1 MNAFEI
7 ETALRSFTILVDT
20 REQPT
25 PRYKER
31 LAAMGVPCE
40 RVKLDFGDYS
50 ARVTLPDGSTYDLKK
65 IVSVERKMDID
76 ELCAC
81 FCKGRK
87 RFTNEF
93 ERAKEAGAIMYLL
106 IEGATWERMYKGDYN
121 SLMKPSAL
129 IGSLSAWC
137 ARYDCKP
144 VFCQPH
150 TSGRLIRD
158 ILYHEMKARLET
170 I

>member
-1 MNAFEI
+1 MNAFDI
-7 ETALRSFTILVDT
+7 ETALHSFTILVDT

-25 PRYKER
+25 PRYKKR

-50 ARVTLPDGSTYDLKK
+50 AKVNLPDGGNYDLKRA
-65 IVSVERKMDID
+65 VSIERKMDID

-93 ERAKEAGAIMYLL
+93 EHAKGAGAIMYLL